1 MRQLKK
7 KLGFG
12 VHLLN
17 KWIAVSSVN
26 LQKEPSGD
34 LTYLNLK
41 SMLFRFNTL
50 FILLLTFF
58 QYISKVSPIAS
69 TEMFSVLINKTWHWV
84 LVMDYPYVPLILI
97 TLLNHRNWDVIVDET
112 LKGEEKCLFHS
123 GNISWKKDGNLFSG
137 HLLTSR
143 VLWNLKFATTYFIGW
158 IKWNSKTLST
168 FIFTENVSIFKAT

>member
-7 KLGFG
+7 KLSFS

-41 SMLFRFNTL
+41 SILLRFNTL

-97 TLLNHRNWDVIVDET
+97 PLLNHRNWDKIVNET
-112 LKGEEKCLFHS
+112 LTGEEKCLFHS
-123 GNISWKKDGNLFSG
+123 GNISWKKDGNFSSLF
-137 HLLTSR
+137 
-143 VLWNLKFATTYFIGW
+143 WAAW
-158 IKWNSKTLST
+158 
-168 FIFTENVSIFKAT
+168 